1 MCDKIQF
8 CTTFHKNMIRHA
20 RISRYPTE
28 PLTSLSSLE
37 LLRCEI
43 SCKQPPHKRPDT
55 VGPGVH
61 GRTTSWKC
69 QHSASK
75 PNRLAAAT
83 VPQMCIPCCSRP
95 CLVGEVMHGRIAA
108 LACKWMSTS
117 HEEHRSAQ
125 IHDGACCN
133 LHGEVMHAQ
142 RRETA
147 DGIAAATP
155 TRQQDNKT
163 TSRQGETWSRF
174 SVLPCTKFTVA
185 ALVGSER
192 KSNTR

>member
-1 MCDKIQF
+1 
-8 CTTFHKNMIRHA
+8 
-20 RISRYPTE
+20 
-28 PLTSLSSLE
+28 
-37 LLRCEI
+37 
-43 SCKQPPHKRPDT
+43 
-55 VGPGVH
+55 
-61 GRTTSWKC
+61 
-69 QHSASK
+69 
-75 PNRLAAAT
+75 
-83 VPQMCIPCCSRP
+83 
-95 CLVGEVMHGRIAA
+95 
-108 LACKWMSTS
+108 MSTS

-174 SVLPCTKFTVA
+174 SVQVQELTDIRPTPGISGLGCDRS
-185 ALVGSER
+185 LEYLNLG
-192 KSNTR
+192 